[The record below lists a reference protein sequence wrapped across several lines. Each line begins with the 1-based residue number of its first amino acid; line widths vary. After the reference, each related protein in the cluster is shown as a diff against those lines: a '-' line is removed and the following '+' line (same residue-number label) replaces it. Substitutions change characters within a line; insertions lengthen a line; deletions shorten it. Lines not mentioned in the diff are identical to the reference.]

1 MDARLQ
7 TAASSGEVYST
18 ISVHKLEDLIVPK
31 FFWFDLARESREP
44 TAEWGH

>member
-7 TAASSGEVYST
+7 TAVSSGEEYST

-31 FFWFDLARESREP
+31 FFWFDLADKLVNKRQR
-44 TAEWGH
+44 